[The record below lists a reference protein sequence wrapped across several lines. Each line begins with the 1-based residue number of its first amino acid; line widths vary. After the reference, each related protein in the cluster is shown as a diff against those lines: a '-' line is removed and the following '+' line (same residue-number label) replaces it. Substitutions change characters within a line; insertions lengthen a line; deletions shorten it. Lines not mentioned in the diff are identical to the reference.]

1 MDINRKKGIQPELRR
16 HLVAGGAMTIPFV
29 ADPPVNAVEAEV
41 VVEQDILETV
51 MVAAAN
57 GTVEFEGV
65 TYVYDAGPTPG
76 DLEFDDAASL
86 AAEINTATNLWV
98 ADGTTDLEVESDLG
112 GEHWNNRLALCTVTE
127 DTTAGGN
134 DTGTEAEA
142 TISEDAISGLAIG
155 DTVEFDGNVFTMA
168 AATSVAA
175 SEFQNPAGLE
185 ACLDD
190 MADWGAVLGTTPDD
204 IVITAATDDSGFNG
218 REVVIKYRRL
228 TEDGVNGTP
237 GVLGAVLVDA
247 AKLYVCIADN
257 PTFSNQGWMQTPIAA
272 DFEAV

>member
-41 VVEQDILETV
+41 EVAQSLIETV
-51 MVAAAN
+51 VVAADSGVVYFEGNEYTYDVAPTALDN
-57 GTVEFEGV
+57 EFEDCA
-65 TYVYDAGPTPG
+65 T
-76 DLEFDDAASL
+76 L
-86 AAEINTATNLWV
+86 AALIDALPRWD
-98 ADGTTDLEVESDLG
+98 ADGTTDLVVTADLG
-112 GEHWNNRLALCTVTE
+112 GDHWNDRLLMVEIVE
-127 DTTAGGN
+127 DETAGGN
-134 DTGTEAEA
+134 DAGTEAEA

-168 AATSVAA
+168 AATSVAD

-272 DFEAV
+272 DFEAI